1 MNTGKKKNAD
11 FLSLLQLI
19 FLRLG
24 ASKTPTIR
32 AFSACRPPRRCY
44 LLTLSPSRELA
55 RVQAAASHAPP
66 VRATAGEEGWR
77 RRNDN

>member
-1 MNTGKKKNAD
+1 LKGEKRTFFSFSLSLVVVFFFRREAMNTGKKKNAD

-32 AFSACRPPRRCY
+32 AFSACRPP
-44 LLTLSPSRELA
+44 
-55 RVQAAASHAPP
+55 
-66 VRATAGEEGWR
+66 
-77 RRNDN
+77 